1 LFVDF
6 CQEDISMA
14 TDRVR
19 AAAHRIEEFHQR
31 FAESFGRKEAKAHSI
46 VYLRGLML
54 AEGRKNVEAMALQ
67 FAEIPIGKPV
77 GQNEVL
83 TLQKFLTDSP
93 WNPGDVQREI
103 QAVFA
108 EEFVPSAA
116 EWSIGVVGV
125 FDGSSFVKRGTQSA
139 GVKRQWCGRLGK
151 TENCQVGE
159 FLVGVTPTGCV
170 ALDQQ
175 LYLPREWSKDKQRRQ
190 AARVPKEIEYQSQTQ
205 IALALY
211 RRTRENGHVCFD
223 WVTADSH
230 YGNDGNFLDELE
242 SFDQK
247 YVVETCADTT
257 FWTVD
262 PASQVPSYSGQGRP
276 PSQARRESVHKAKA
290 IAEQLQPNKWQALK
304 LRDGAKGPL
313 VFEFARVRVWSVR
326 HRKPGPPQWLIFRR
340 SLEGN
345 SELKY
350 YVSGADENTPLGL
363 VALVIGTR
371 WRVEEYFKDGKGQL
385 GMADYEARG
394 WTSWHHHMSLVALA
408 HLFVTLT
415 KKDLAEEFPELTLPM
430 AVRLLKSTMSR
441 PTLTETEAL
450 RLTEYHL
457 NRNAVARNSH
467 RKSWLQ
473 KHKTI
478 KPKPLL

>member
-1 LFVDF
+1 
-6 CQEDISMA
+6 MA
-14 TDRVR
+14 TDKVR
-19 AAAHRIEEFHQR
+19 AAARRIGGLHQR
-31 FAESFGRKEAKAHSI
+31 FAEFFGRKEAKAHSI

-67 FAEIPIGKPV
+67 FAESSNDGCV

-93 WNPGDVQREI
+93 WDSGDVQREI
-103 QAVFA
+103 QAVFV

-116 EWSIGVVGV
+116 EWPIGVVGV
-125 FDGSSFVKRGTQSA
+125 FDGSSFVKRGTNSV

-159 FLVGVTPTGCV
+159 YLVGVTPLGCV

-175 LYLPREWSKDKQRRQ
+175 LYLPQEWANDKQRRDE
-190 AARVPKEIEYQSQTQ
+190 ARVPTETTYQSQTQ

-211 RRTRENGHVCFD
+211 RRTRENGHVQFD

-230 YGNDGNFLDELE
+230 YGNNGDFLDALE

-262 PASQVPSYSGQGRP
+262 PVSQVPSDSGQGRP

-290 IAEQLQPNKWQALK
+290 IAAQLQPQAWQALK

-326 HRKPGPPQWLIFRR
+326 HRQPGPAAWLIFRR
-340 SLEGN
+340 SLEPS
-345 SELKY
+345 SEIKY
-350 YVSGADENTPLGL
+350 YVSGADEQTPLEPM
-363 VALVIGTR
+363 ALVTGTR
-371 WRVEEYFKDGKGQL
+371 WRVEEYFEDGKGEL

-415 KKDLAEEFPELTLPM
+415 KRDLTEEFPELTLPM
-430 AVRLLKSTMSR
+430 AMRLLKSTMSR

-450 RLTEYHL
+450 RITKYHL

-467 RKSWLQ
+467 RNSWLR
-473 KHKTI
+473 KHKKI